1 MGRFIYLDHNATT
14 TTDERVVGA
23 MKPYF
28 SKSYG
33 NPSSIYKFAQEARE
47 AVEIARAK
55 VARILNAKTEE
66 IVFTSGGTEAD
77 NFAIKGIAYANKERG
92 NNIITSRIEHHA
104 VLNTCKWLE
113 RQGFNVTYIGVD
125 RYGIVDLD
133 EIKSA
138 ITDKTVLITVM
149 HANNEIG
156 TIEPIEEIGKILQE
170 INKQRI
176 TNNKPRIYFH
186 TDAVQTVGKIPIDV
200 NKLDVDLLSLS
211 GHKFYGPKGV
221 GALFVRKGT
230 KIAPLLHGGH
240 HERNKRAGTENVP
253 GIVGLGITCEIAME
267 EQEEE
272 GKRLKALRDGL
283 EKAVVGKID
292 NVIINGHPE
301 KRLAGTL
308 NICLKYVEGES
319 MLLNLDFEGIA
330 ASSGS
335 ACTSG
340 SLEPSHVLLALG
352 IPPEV
357 AHGSLRFSLGR
368 DNTEEDINRVMEV
381 LPPIVEKLRAMSP
394 FGKGR
399 EGGLRWDT
407 QKR

>member
-14 TTDERVVGA
+14 PTDERVVEA

-28 SKSYG
+28 NKEYG

-47 AVEIARAK
+47 AVEIARGKLAK
-55 VARILNAKTEE
+55 ILNAKPEE
-66 IVFTSGGTEAD
+66 VIFTSGGTEAD
-77 NFAIKGIAYANKERG
+77 NFAIKGLAYANKEKG
-92 NNIITSRIEHHA
+92 NHIITSKIEHHA
-104 VLNTCKWLE
+104 VLNTCKWLKK
-113 RQGFNVTYIGVD
+113 QGFQVTYIGVD
-125 RYGIVDLD
+125 KYGVVNLD
-133 EIKSA
+133 ELKDA
-138 ITDKTVLITVM
+138 ISDKTILITIM

-186 TDAVQTVGKIPIDV
+186 TDAVQTVGKIPVDV
-200 NKLDVDLLSLS
+200 NELGVDLLSLS

-221 GALFVRKGT
+221 GALFIRKRT
-230 KIAPLLHGGH
+230 KIDSLLHGGH
-240 HERNKRAGTENVP
+240 HERNRRAGTENVP
-253 GIVGLGITCEIAME
+253 GIVGLGKTCEIAME
-267 EQEEE
+267 EQEKEE
-272 GKRLKALRDGL
+272 KRLKTLRDRL
-283 EKAVVGKID
+283 HKEIVEKID
-292 NVIINGHPE
+292 DVIINGHPG
-301 KRLAGTL
+301 KRLTGTL
-308 NICLKYVEGES
+308 NICVKYVEGES
-319 MLLNLDFEGIA
+319 MLLNLDLEGIA

-340 SLEPSHVLLALG
+340 TLEPSHVLLALG

-368 DNTEEDINRVMEV
+368 NNTEEDIDHVMEL
-381 LPPIVEKLRAMSP
+381 LPPIVKKLRAMSP

-399 EGGLRWDT
+399 KGGLRWDI

>member
-1 MGRFIYLDHNATT
+1 MDRFIYLDHNATT
-14 TTDERVVGA
+14 PTDPRVVEA

-28 SKSYG
+28 SEEYG

-47 AVEIARAK
+47 ALEVARAK
-55 VARILNAKTEE
+55 VARILNAKPEE
-66 IVFTSGGTEAD
+66 IFFTSGGTEAD
-77 NFAIKGIAYANKERG
+77 NFAIKGIAYANKEKG
-92 NNIITSRIEHHA
+92 NRIITSKIEHHA

-113 RQGFNVTYIGVD
+113 KQGFKVTYVDVD

-138 ITDKTVLITVM
+138 ITDKTILITIM

-156 TIEPIEEIGKILQE
+156 TIEPIREISKIAKE
-170 INKQRI
+170 RGV
-176 TNNKPRIYFH
+176 YFH

-200 NKLDVDLLSLS
+200 SELDIDLLSLS

-221 GALFVRKGT
+221 GALFIRKRT
-230 KIAPLLHGGH
+230 KIDSLLHGGY
-240 HERNKRAGTENVP
+240 HERNRRAGTENIP
-253 GIVGLGITCEIAME
+253 GIVGLGKACEIAME
-267 EQEEE
+267 EQEKEE
-272 GKRLKALRDGL
+272 KKLKALRNRL
-283 EKAVVGKID
+283 EKAIVEKIGDVV
-292 NVIINGHPE
+292 INGHPE
-301 KRLAGTL
+301 QRLAGTL
-308 NICLKYVEGES
+308 NICVKYVEGES
-319 MLLNLDFEGIA
+319 MLLNLDFEGIT

-368 DNTEEDINRVMEV
+368 DNTEEDIDRVIEF

-394 FGKGR
+394 FGRDR
-399 EGGLRWDT
+399 EGGLRWNT